1 MKNTLQILL
10 AAIAVIISTNAN
22 SQEYVKQIIAAEG
35 AGVEAYVSSYNP
47 QTGLTTVFDTIA
59 VPYVQCVIVDSNFA
73 YVAANDSLVMYNIDT
88 YERVNI
94 IALSNPHLMK
104 VYQNKL
110 IVGRWTS
117 ASDNIW
123 LKIYDKSNLSL
134 IANIPEI
141 DDQTYGIAISNDS
154 AYVSVYGGY
163 NSFTGKIAVIDLQ
176 NNSFERFIDYGTN
189 GQGIGDLMTDDYNI
203 YMVNQT
209 LSYATPSDTIGGI
222 GVYEIN
228 AGTTFLDTFQYNFG
242 SGYFVNGTAMF
253 LNINEN
259 IAVYD
264 LYAQNFA
271 DITRIAKPST
281 MSFTSVQFD
290 NVNNIIYAAATDYWS
305 ASAGYTYDLSGNAID
320 TFDLGISV
328 ESIAIDYRTTV
339 NINENISENSISIYP
354 NPANDFV
361 TVTSLK
367 FQVSSCFIV
376 DVYGKTIKQFE
387 VLNSEFRINL
397 EDLPSGIYFL
407 RLSTENGII
416 TKKLVK

>member
-1 MKNTLQILL
+1 MKKTLQILL

-22 SQEYVKQIIAAEG
+22 SQDYVKQIIAIEG
-35 AGVEAYVSSYNP
+35 AGTEAYVSSYNP
-47 QTGLTTVFDTIA
+47 QTGVTTVFDTIA
-59 VPYVQCVIVDSNFA
+59 VPYVQCVIIDSNFA
-73 YVAANDSLVMYNIDT
+73 YVAANDSLVMYNINT
-88 YERVNI
+88 YQRVNI

-117 ASDNIW
+117 ANDNIW

-134 IANIPEI
+134 IADIPEI

-176 NNSFERFIDYGTN
+176 TNSFERFIDYGTN

-222 GVYEIN
+222 GVYDIN

-253 LNINEN
+253 LNVNGN

-264 LYAQNFA
+264 LYAQYFA
-271 DITRIAKPST
+271 DLTRIAKPLT
-281 MSFTSVQFD
+281 MSFTSVKYD
-290 NVNNIIYAAATDYWS
+290 YVNNIIYAAATDYWS
-305 ASAGYTYDLSGNAID
+305 AGAGYTFDLAGNTID
-320 TFDLGISV
+320 TFNLGISV
-328 ESIAIDYRTTV
+328 EAIAIDYRTTV
-339 NINENISENSISIYP
+339 NINENIAENSISIYP
-354 NPANDFV
+354 NPASSFV
-361 TVTSLK
+361 VITGINSK
-367 FQVSSCFIV
+367 AESCSIT
-376 DVYGKTIKQFE
+376 DVYGNIVKQFE
-387 VLNSEFRINL
+387 VQNSEFRINIENL
-397 EDLPSGIYFL
+397 SSGIYL
-407 RLSTENGII
+407 LNISTENGII
-416 TKKLVK
+416 TKKLIK